1 MKILVIE
8 DDEIQHELLAAIF
21 KSLQVEPTFSLTG
34 EAGLERLRSHFF
46 DAVLLDMGLPGRSG
60 VQVLRAI
67 RDNPMTR
74 EMPVMVFTADKTKE
88 MLLQCMRYG
97 ISDYIGKPFQINLFG
112 QKIAN
117 LRRMLLFKKES
128 GERGV
133 EAKVVME
140 RIPGVL
146 KFVYGGAFGADSV
159 AKTAQLY
166 SPSLKSLTRNE
177 EVLLNF
183 SALPG
188 LAEPQMETFTRL
200 LSLFAPKRPLVVAGR
215 SYGPLVEVMS
225 DFESTL
231 FITEDD
237 ALEHR
242 QYR

>member
-97 ISDYIGKPFQINLFG
+97 IC
-112 QKIAN
+112 
-117 LRRMLLFKKES
+117 LL
-128 GERGV
+128 
-133 EAKVVME
+133 
-140 RIPGVL
+140 
-146 KFVYGGAFGADSV
+146 YTSV
-159 AKTAQLY
+159 RAAV
-166 SPSLKSLTRNE
+166 SP
-177 EVLLNF
+177 
-183 SALPG
+183 PG
-188 LAEPQMETFTRL
+188 L
-200 LSLFAPKRPLVVAGR
+200 
-215 SYGPLVEVMS
+215 
-225 DFESTL
+225 
-231 FITEDD
+231 
-237 ALEHR
+237 H
-242 QYR
+242 